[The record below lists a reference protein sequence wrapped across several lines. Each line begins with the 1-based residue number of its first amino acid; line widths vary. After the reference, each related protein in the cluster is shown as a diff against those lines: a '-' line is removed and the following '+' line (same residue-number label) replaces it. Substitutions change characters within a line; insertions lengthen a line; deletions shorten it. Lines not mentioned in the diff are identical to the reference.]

1 MRSDA
6 NNVAAGSQH
15 FDTVTFSLWTQNVT
29 TGGRRA
35 PPNVT
40 RGADPQHKISRVAVF
55 RLVAGPCEAAGLLSW
70 EGTWPL
76 PGHLTEA
83 PSAKDVHTFL
93 TLWILEMHFFL
104 LVPPSLLFTHF
115 PINGLPQ

>member
-1 MRSDA
+1 M
-6 NNVAAGSQH
+6 
-15 FDTVTFSLWTQNVT
+15 
-29 TGGRRA
+29 
-35 PPNVT
+35 
-40 RGADPQHKISRVAVF
+40 SREAQTHSTKSAELLCCR
-55 RLVAGPCEAAGLLSW
+55 RLVAGPCETAGLLSW